1 MQIDIGAITWG
12 IVGISLVIILV
23 LAIYKTRYRK
33 FKTNVYV
40 IHFRRGR
47 VKQSGLGGSFIL
59 LPLLDEYI
67 EIPTTAQ
74 KVDIAAER
82 VITIENQELVIHG
95 FVVWRV
101 VDAERLFSNAEW
113 SRVNEILKDITES
126 VIRTTCAN
134 MKLIDILRERE
145 RIIKA
150 IIQELDKITADWGI
164 KVLTVEIKDVDV
176 VNKELFKNLQAEMYW
191 NQWRDAQRLQQIS
204 QQEIGILSQER
215 EKTVGLKEREKMMEL
230 TKKEVEIAKLE
241 AEREKA
247 RKIIEAEAEKQAN
260 IIRAEGSAE
269 AEYLTLVKKAEG
281 LRKLSE
287 AINEQIISY
296 EVVQRLPELT
306 ENLRKMF
313 DKAIFI
319 GSSDKMGDVATSLI
333 GLIYEAIEKMAGGKG
348 LSFLSEK
355 KSKEK
360 IRDVTKEV

>member
-12 IVGISLVIILV
+12 IVGVSLVFIFV
-23 LAIYKTRYRK
+23 LALYRTRYRK

-40 IHFRRGR
+40 IHFRRGQ

-101 VDAERLFSNAEW
+101 VDAEKLFSNADW
-113 SRVNEILKDITES
+113 SRINEILKDITES

-134 MKLIDILRERE
+134 MQLIDILRERE

-150 IIQELDKITADWGI
+150 IIEELDKITSDWGI

-191 NQWRDAQRLQQIS
+191 NKWRESQRLQQLS
-204 QQEIGILSQER
+204 QQEIGILAQER
-215 EKTVGLKEREKMMEL
+215 EMTVGLKEREKLMEL

-260 IIRAEGSAE
+260 IIKAEGAAEAELLSLVKRAEGLKE
-269 AEYLTLVKKAEG
+269 
-281 LRKLSE
+281 LSE
-287 AINEQIISY
+287 SINEQIISY

-306 ENLRKMF
+306 QNLRQMF

-319 GSSDKMGDVATSLI
+319 GSSDKMSDVATSII
-333 GLIYEAIEKMAGGKG
+333 GLIYEAIEKMAAGKG
-348 LSFLSEK
+348 LSFLQK
-355 KSKEK
+355 KEEKEK
-360 IRDVTKEV
+360 VREITSDV